1 MKNLKD
7 IINEKLIIK
16 GDMDLDPIIKLKNE
30 GVLVQSKKDLVNL
43 NKTLFT
49 PPIVNFI
56 YEWVGDGDDN
66 IMPLYAFNYD
76 RTVLDGSPNHP
87 LNSFLN
93 VYRERYNLDI
103 DNYKVASK
111 RDDDQNFSTL
121 YYDED
126 GKEKIIREIYVMGN
140 AASPFEMYLL
150 IPNDKII
157 SEK

>member
-7 IINEKLIIK
+7 TINEKLIIK
-16 GDMDLDPIIKLKNE
+16 GDMDVDPIIKLKNE
-30 GVLVQSKKDLVNL
+30 GVLVQSKNDLVNL
-43 NKTLFT
+43 DKTLFT
-49 PPIVNFI
+49 PPIVDFI
-56 YEWVGDGDDN
+56 YEWTADADDN
-66 IMPLYAFNYD
+66 IMGLYAFHYD
-76 RTVLDGSPNHP
+76 RTVLDGKPNHP

-103 DNYKVASK
+103 DNYKVAAK
-111 RDDDQNFSTL
+111 KDDDHNCVTL

-126 GKEKIIREIYVMGN
+126 GKTKIIREIYVMGN

-150 IPNDKII
+150 IPNDKIT

>member
-1 MKNLKD
+1 MQE
-7 IINEKLIIK
+7 INKFIQEKLIIK
-16 GDMDLDPIIKLKNE
+16 GDMDVDPIIKLKNE
-30 GVLVQSKKDLVNL
+30 GVLVQSKKDLANL
-43 NKTLFT
+43 DKTIFT

-56 YEWVGDGDDN
+56 YEWTANGDDN
-66 IMPLYAFNYD
+66 IMGLYAFNYD

-93 VYRERYNLDI
+93 IYRERYNLDI
-103 DNYKVASK
+103 DNYKVASI
-111 RDDDQNFSTL
+111 RDDDHNFATL

-126 GKEKIIREIYVMGN
+126 VKTKIIREIYVMGN